1 MGFLGFGD
9 DAAAAVKDTRSALDQ
24 ANDGPKDEGVLG
36 NTAHTWISTLL
47 GYGIDGKGPF
57 DSASTVAAEARAK
70 HPDTEAAIN
79 ALVRKH
85 IALAGA
91 EGFVTSVGGFVTM
104 PVALPVNVF
113 AFYLLATRLTASIA
127 SLRGYDLG
135 DPRIRSAVLLA
146 MVGTDA
152 DELLSKVG
160 VVAPTGML
168 TSMVTKQLPAFGA
181 HGGQQGGRLPF
192 ADHGRQEDLRAL
204 RSQCALRRRRRRWGT
219 GRLPH
224 GQGGRQCPTR
234 VPFGSHHHLERLSTM
249 ARSGRVTT
257 LRSLAGAL
265 RLAMRPGGPSLAVRA
280 SALPR
285 LIRATLRGEYPGT
298 SVTNLLPLVG
308 AVGYVLSPIDLLPGN
323 PWPDR
328 SCRRCLLWC
337 PGWSRTWWPRRR
349 TSLRGSDPQAPARP
363 PALTPRTGQQ
373 CGATSFGRPV
383 TSRYP
388 HGWARPQ
395 PTHSASRAI
404 GPRGRFAL

>member
-1 MGFLGFGD
+1 MLLESTDFWEYVRQGSGIRDARTDQRGQVDAGRWGREHQGNGLGRGHGVSVRSEIMAAGGNPGECAIVGYAGWPHQWVNNATSEEITVGFLGFGD

-168 TSMVTKQLPAFGA
+168 TSMVTKQLPHSALMVVNKAVGFRLLTMAGKKTFARFG
-181 HGGQQGGRLPF
+181 RN
-192 ADHGRQEDLRAL
+192 
-204 RSQCALRRRRRRWGT
+204 
-219 GRLPH
+219 
-224 GQGGRQCPTR
+224 
-234 VPFGSHHHLERLSTM
+234 VPFVG
-249 ARSGRVTT
+249 
-257 LRSLAGAL
+257 
-265 RLAMRPGGPSLAVRA
+265 
-280 SALPR
+280 
-285 LIRATLRGEYPGT
+285 
-298 SVTNLLPLVG
+298 G
-308 AVGYVLSPIDLLPGN
+308 AVGGGLDAFLMDKVADSA
-323 PWPDR
+323 
-328 SCRRCLLWC
+328 RREFPL
-337 PGWSRTWWPRRR
+337 
-349 TSLRGSDPQAPARP
+349 AP
-363 PALTPRTGQQ
+363 TTISKG
-373 CGATSFGRPV
+373 
-383 TSRYP
+383 
-388 HGWARPQ
+388 
-395 PTHSASRAI
+395 
-404 GPRGRFAL
+404 